1 MGSGEHALQ
10 FDVIIPP
17 EARWWQ
23 ATARTVRLEGWRRGL
38 ILGIEISCDETA
50 AAVVER
56 GARTLSSVVASQIA
70 THARYG
76 GVVPELASR
85 EHLRAIVPVVRAAL
99 AEAGVALGDLDA
111 IAVTSGPGLAGAL
124 LVGITYAKALAFA
137 QGLPLIAV
145 NHLEG
150 HIHAVLLQE
159 RQNGRWI
166 IPKSRSFAPLTPKPI
181 ESLRGTPA
189 RFAQDD
195 TDEGLAQDIDGD
207 RALALVVSGGHTHLY
222 LAQPRQGPW
231 RYTLI
236 GRTLDDAAGEAYD
249 KVAKLL
255 GLGYPG
261 GPWIDA
267 LARFGDPQAVPF
279 SFAQI
284 KTKVHLAGQG
294 AAHQGGQRRAPIA
307 ELDPHFLFS
316 FSGIK
321 TAVLRYVELHGLRA
335 EAEARAVRLLGS
347 GRGASERP
355 TRKRRWRLCPQ
366 ATLDLIAS
374 FQHAVVGDL
383 MKKTFAAAEALD
395 AERILVT
402 GGVAANRELRERFTA
417 EAAAAGNPGG
427 VSDAGAFH
435 RQCGDDCGSGVAA
448 ICGRGVCRP
457 ELTADPSLVL
467 GRQGTRD

>member
-1 MGSGEHALQ
+1 VG
-10 FDVIIPP
+10 
-17 EARWWQ
+17 
-23 ATARTVRLEGWRRGL
+23 RGL
-38 ILGIEISCDETA
+38 ILGIESSCDETA

-70 THARYG
+70 THLRYG

-99 AEAGVALGDLDA
+99 AEAGVGLGDLDA

-124 LVGITYAKALAFA
+124 LVGIAYAKALSFA

-150 HIHAVLLQE
+150 HIHAVLLQKRE
-159 RQNGRWI
+159 KQVLRSAEE
-166 IPKSRSFAPLTPKPI
+166 SRS
-181 ESLRGTPA
+181 
-189 RFAQDD
+189 AQDD
-195 TDEGLAQDIDGD
+195 SEVE

-222 LAQPRQGPW
+222 LARRTDHTSHQELSPGTPADGTW
-231 RYTLI
+231 RYSLI

-267 LARFGDPQAVPF
+267 LAQFGNPRAVPF
-279 SFAQI
+279 TFAQI
-284 KTKVHLAGQG
+284 KTKAHLGGKAPRTKG
-294 AAHQGGQRRAPIA
+294 AKTAPIA

-321 TAVLRYVELHGLRA
+321 TAVLRYVELHGLRE
-335 EAEARAVRLLGS
+335 EAAARVPHMLAAGRPPKTKEEAL
-347 GRGASERP
+347 E
-355 TRKRRWRLCPQ
+355 LCPQ
-366 ATLDLIAS
+366 GTLDLIAS
-374 FQHAVVGDL
+374 FQNAVIGDL
-383 MKKTFAAAEALD
+383 LKKTFSAAESMD

-402 GGVAANRELRERFTA
+402 GGVAANRELRERFMA
-417 EAAAAGNPGG
+417 EAARRGIHVAFPALALSTDNAAMIAAAAWPRF
-427 VSDAGAFH
+427 VAGEFAP
-435 RQCGDDCGSGVAA
+435 S
-448 ICGRGVCRP
+448 
-457 ELTADPSLVL
+457 ELTAEPGMVL
-467 GRQGTRD
+467 GR